1 MITFLSTIKFPQS
14 YLFVGSFGEIFDTI
28 PNKGVVKMNYSQIIA
43 NRILSLSRARKI
55 SINKL
60 AGMCNLNQST
70 LDNIIHGASQNPRI
84 VTLHKIAYAFGM
96 TISEFLDFPEI
107 DAVTFEEN
115 STRD

>member
-1 MITFLSTIKFPQS
+1 MDYGKI
-14 YLFVGSFGEIFDTI
+14 VAE
-28 PNKGVVKMNYSQIIA
+28 
-43 NRILSLSRARKI
+43 RILSLSKARNI

-84 VTLHKIAYAFGM
+84 ITLHKIAYAFGM
-96 TISEFLDFPEI
+96 TISELLDFPEI